1 MEDGGVW
8 TGTSGV
14 AELLLGGSQGS
25 GGSAGGRVCPARA
38 KVSNSYL
45 IQLSAKINSPA
56 TRSLRGRARVT
67 TLHDI
72 QRGSKKGSSCTVI
85 DIFI

>member
-1 MEDGGVW
+1 MGAFGLVQ
-8 TGTSGV
+8 
-14 AELLLGGSQGS
+14 AALLSYCL
-25 GGSAGGRVCPARA
+25 AVPRAALADVFARRVHA

-72 QRGSKKGSSCTVI
+72 QRGSKKEAVVL
-85 DIFI
+85 